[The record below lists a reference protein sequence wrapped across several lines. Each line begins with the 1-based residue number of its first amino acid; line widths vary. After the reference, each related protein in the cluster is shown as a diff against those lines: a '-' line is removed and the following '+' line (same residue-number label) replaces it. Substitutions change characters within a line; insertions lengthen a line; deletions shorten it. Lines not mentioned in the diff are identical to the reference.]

1 MCPNSSIRPCT
12 SIILQSCI
20 EWRGMLPV
28 DLALRVNNPSA
39 ANSLMELR
47 LEALREELDG
57 KRSILHTLDVDES
70 KSRRPEL
77 ALFSGWDKDHM
88 RCEVFKELMLDENH
102 AKILK
107 SMRREIVRCVCAGGH
122 VRLLEEVI
130 KLLGVKA
137 VDIKKMLYGRSPP
150 LWIAADNGNVDQVAR
165 MIECDNKFFYQGNLS
180 KRCGSSSSSEAM
192 VTPSSTILRQTAPP
206 RWPWPSVT

>member
-1 MCPNSSIRPCT
+1 
-12 SIILQSCI
+12 
-20 EWRGMLPV
+20 MLPV

-130 KLLGVKA
+130 KLLGVNA
-137 VDIKKMLYGRSPP
+137 VDITMPSWRSLP

-180 KRCGSSSSSEAM
+180 KRCGSSSSSGAM
-192 VTPSSTILRQTAPP
+192 VTPSLTTLRQMAPP